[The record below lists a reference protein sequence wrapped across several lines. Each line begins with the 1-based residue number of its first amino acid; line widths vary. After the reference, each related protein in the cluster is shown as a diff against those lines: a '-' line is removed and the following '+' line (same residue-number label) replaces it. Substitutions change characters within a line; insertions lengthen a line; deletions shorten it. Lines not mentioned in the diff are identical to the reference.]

1 MSDQVAIHLSAVGKM
16 YKMFPTR
23 LDNVL
28 DALGLA
34 RLMPWRRVKP
44 QEFWALRAIDLEIT
58 AGSRLGIIGRNGAGK
73 STLLKLITGNVTPTE
88 GRIEVNGDVQALLE
102 AGAGFHPEFTGYE
115 NIRASLTYQGLTPTE
130 IEAAVEEIAEF
141 TELGQFLSQPFKT
154 YSLGMQARLVFATAT
169 VLEPHILIVDEILG
183 AGDAYF
189 AGKSSERMKELVEDS
204 GATVLLVSHALEQ
217 VARYCDES
225 IWIERGRIVMRGP
238 SLEVINAYE
247 EFVHRLEDRRL
258 RAKRRKRAATGLDH
272 AALDGYSDTM
282 VVSLEVTGSTGV
294 RCDVAEVALLANEE
308 PEETL
313 RVGDVQDANPG
324 FASAVSL
331 TTSEWSSPQCEAGQ
345 WFRSVTLGPG
355 RSSARGELAFLVYAL
370 FPEID
375 YRYRIRYRCVGPARV
390 TLTISRNGTRV
401 GEPILLPDG
410 AAWTEASIPLAR
422 RLASGS
428 DTATGVAK
436 DSAGP
441 LTAILSAS
449 PVRRW
454 PSEGSVRVVQ
464 AVLVGA
470 DGQERAVFEG
480 GSTLVLRVQ
489 LHALRSSRFNL
500 IVGATLARLDGVP
513 VSNLV
518 SPPLSLH
525 LAAGE
530 HRWVSVTLDQLL
542 LGDGQYVFSVS
553 LFEGTVQEDTRY
565 DLVARAYEF
574 RVVGNPPLIAGS
586 VFRHPAR
593 WALEPASDGP
603 DGSSRDEVVS
613 TTPRPTVA

>member
-1 MSDQVAIHLSAVGKM
+1 MSDPIAIRLSGVGKM
-16 YKMFPTR
+16 YQIFPTR

-44 QEFWALRAIDLEIT
+44 QEFWALRAIELEIT
-58 AGSRLGIIGRNGAGK
+58 AGSRVGIIGRNGAGK
-73 STLLKLITGNVTPTE
+73 STLLKLITGNVAQTE

-115 NIRASLTYQGLTPTE
+115 NIRASLTYQGLTLTE
-130 IEAAVEEIAEF
+130 IEVAVAEIAEF

-169 VLEPHILIVDEILG
+169 ALKPHILIVDEILG

-238 SLEVINAYE
+238 SIEVINAYE
-247 EFVHRLEDRRL
+247 EFIHGLEDRRL
-258 RAKRRKRAATGLDH
+258 RAKRRKRLARSLDRAT
-272 AALDGYSDTM
+272 LDGYADAI
-282 VVSLEVTGSTGV
+282 VVSLEVTGSPGD
-294 RCDVAEVALLANEE
+294 RCDVTEVTLLANDQA
-308 PEETL
+308 EETL
-313 RVGDVQDANPG
+313 RVGDVQDVNPG
-324 FASAVSL
+324 SASTVSL
-331 TTSEWSSPQCEAGQ
+331 ATSEWSSPRYEARH
-345 WFRSVTLGPG
+345 WFRSVSVAPG
-355 RSSARGELAFLVYAL
+355 RASARGEMVFYSYAL
-370 FPEID
+370 LPEID
-375 YRYRIRYRCVGPARV
+375 YRYRLCYRCLGQARV
-390 TLTISRNGTRV
+390 TLTMTRNGVRL
-401 GEPILLPDG
+401 GEPISLPEG
-410 AAWTEASIPLAR
+410 AAWTESSIPLAR
-422 RLASGS
+422 GPGS
-428 DTATGVAK
+428 VLETATGIAK
-436 DSAGP
+436 GSGEPSEAP
-441 LTAILSAS
+441 PSAS

-454 PSEGSVRVVQ
+454 PGEGSVRTEQ

-480 GSTLVLRVQ
+480 GSPLVLRVE
-489 LHALRSSRFNL
+489 LRARRSGHFNL

-518 SPPLSLH
+518 SPLLSIH
-525 LAAGE
+525 LSAGE
-530 HRWVSVTLDQLL
+530 HRWVSVTLDQVL

-553 LFEGTVQEDTRY
+553 LFEGTVQEETRY

-574 RVVGNPPLIAGS
+574 RVVGNPPLVAGS

-593 WALEPASDGP
+593 WTLDPASDRP
-603 DGSSRDEVVS
+603 AGSPRDEVAPP
-613 TTPRPTVA
+613 TPRSTVA

>member
-1 MSDQVAIHLSAVGKM
+1 MSDPVAIRLAGIGKM
-16 YKMFPTR
+16 YKIFPTR

-34 RLMPWRRVKP
+34 RLMPWRRVKS
-44 QEFWALRAIDLEIT
+44 QAFWALRSIDLEVV
-58 AGSRLGIIGRNGAGK
+58 AGSRVGIIGRNGAGK
-73 STLLKLITGNVTPTE
+73 STLLKLITGNVDPTE

-102 AGAGFHPEFTGYE
+102 AGAGFHPEFTGHE

-130 IEAAVEEIAEF
+130 IKAAVQEIAEF

-154 YSLGMQARLVFATAT
+154 YSTGMQARLVFATAT
-169 VLEPHILIVDEILG
+169 ALKPHILIVDEILG

-247 EFVHRLEDRRL
+247 EFVHKLEDRRL
-258 RAKRRKRAATGLDH
+258 RGKRRKRAAISLDH
-272 AALDGYSDTM
+272 EALDDYSDTM
-282 VVSLEVTGSTGV
+282 VVSVEVTGSSGA
-294 RCDVAEVALLANEE
+294 RCDISQVSLLANEQL
-308 PEETL
+308 EESL
-313 RVGDVQDANPG
+313 RVGDAQDANPG
-324 FASAVSL
+324 FASMVSL
-331 TTSEWSSPQCEAGQ
+331 ATSEWSSPQCEAGR
-345 WFRSVTLGPG
+345 WFRSVTLGVG
-355 RSSARGELAFLVYAL
+355 RSNARGELAFYLYTL
-370 FPEID
+370 LPEID
-375 YRYRIRYRCVGPARV
+375 YCYQIRYRCLGPARV
-390 TLTISRNGTRV
+390 TLAVTRNGRHA
-401 GEPILLPDG
+401 GEPISLPN
-410 AAWTEASIPLAR
+410 AAVWTETSIPLTRAVA
-422 RLASGS
+422 LGS
-428 DTATGVAK
+428 DTATGIAK
-436 DSAGP
+436 DPGGQLKAVS
-441 LTAILSAS
+441 SAS

-454 PSEGSVRVVQ
+454 PSEGSVRVEQV
-464 AVLVGA
+464 VLVGT

-480 GSTLVLRVQ
+480 GSALVVRVE
-489 LHALRSSRFNL
+489 LDARRSGCFNL
-500 IVGATLARLDGVP
+500 VVGATLARLDGVP

-518 SPPLSLH
+518 SPPFSLQ

-530 HRWVSVTLDQLL
+530 HRWASVTLDQLL

-553 LFEGTVQEDTRY
+553 LFEGTVQKETRY

-574 RVVGNPPLIAGS
+574 RVVGNPPLVAGS

-593 WALEPASDGP
+593 WTLDPASDRP
-603 DGSSRDEVVS
+603 DGSPKNEPVS

>member
-1 MSDQVAIHLSAVGKM
+1 MSDRVAIRLSGIGKM
-16 YKMFPTR
+16 YKIFPTQ

-44 QEFWALRAIDLEIT
+44 QEFWALRAIEVEIT
-58 AGSRLGIIGRNGAGK
+58 AGSRVGIIGRNGAGK
-73 STLLKLITGNVTPTE
+73 STLLKLITGNIAPTE
-88 GRIEVNGDVQALLE
+88 GHIEVNGDVQALLE

-130 IEAAVEEIAEF
+130 IKAAVAEIAEF

-169 VLEPHILIVDEILG
+169 AIKPHILIVDEILG

-189 AGKSSERMKELVEDS
+189 VGKSSERMKELVEDS
-204 GATVLLVSHALEQ
+204 GATVLLVSHALDQ

-258 RAKRRKRAATGLDH
+258 RAKRRKRLAGSLDH
-272 AALDGYSDTM
+272 AALDGYADAI
-282 VVSLEVTGSTGV
+282 VVSLEVVGSPPSC
-294 RCDVAEVALLANEE
+294 CDVTEVTLLANDQ

-313 RVGDVQDANPG
+313 RVGDVQDVTPG
-324 FASAVSL
+324 YASTVSL
-331 TTSEWSSPQCEAGQ
+331 ATSEWSSPRYEAGH
-345 WFRSVTLGPG
+345 WSRSVSVAPG
-355 RSSARGELAFLVYAL
+355 RRSARGELVFYSYAL
-370 FPEID
+370 LPEID
-375 YRYRIRYRCVGPARV
+375 YRYRICYRCMGPAGL
-390 TLTISRNGTRV
+390 TLTMTRNG
-401 GEPILLPDG
+401 LPLGKPMPLPAG
-410 AAWTEASIPLAR
+410 AGWLEASIPLALG
-422 RLASGS
+422 LASFS
-428 DTATGVAK
+428 
-436 DSAGP
+436 GP
-441 LTAILSAS
+441 PAAMTKVPGESGEVLSSAS

-454 PSEGSVRVVQ
+454 PGEGSIRVEQ
-464 AVLVGA
+464 AVLLGE

-480 GSTLVLRVQ
+480 GSHLVLRVE
-489 LHALRSSRFNL
+489 LRARRSGRFNL

-518 SPPLSLH
+518 SAPMSLH
-525 LAAGE
+525 LAARE
-530 HRWVSVTLDQLL
+530 RQWVSVTLDPLL

-553 LFEGTVQEDTRY
+553 LFEGAVQEETRY
-565 DLVARAYEF
+565 DLIARAYEF
-574 RVVGNPPLIAGS
+574 RVVGNPPLVAGS
-586 VFRHPAR
+586 LFQHPAR
-593 WALEPASDGP
+593 WRVEPASGKP
-603 DGSSRDEVVS
+603 GSAEGEVAP
-613 TTPRPTVA
+613 TTRRPTVA

>member
-1 MSDQVAIHLSAVGKM
+1 
-16 YKMFPTR
+16 
-23 LDNVL
+23 
-28 DALGLA
+28 
-34 RLMPWRRVKP
+34 VKP

-58 AGSRLGIIGRNGAGK
+58 AGSRVGIIGRNGAGK
-73 STLLKLITGNVTPTE
+73 STLLKLITRNIAPTE
-88 GRIEVNGDVQALLE
+88 GRIDVNGDVQALLE

-115 NIRASLTYQGLTPTE
+115 NIRASLTYQGLTTTE
-130 IEAAVEEIAEF
+130 IKTAIEEIAEF

-154 YSLGMQARLVFATAT
+154 YSMGMQARLVFATAT
-169 VLEPHILIVDEILG
+169 ALRPHILIVDEILG

-189 AGKSSERMKELVEDS
+189 ASKASERMKELVEDS

-258 RAKRRKRAATGLDH
+258 KAKRRKRALTGPDH
-272 AALDGYSDTM
+272 TALDGYSDTV
-282 VVSLEVTGSTGV
+282 VVSFEVAGSLGA
-294 RCDVAEVALLANEE
+294 RCEVAEVGLLANEQ

-324 FASAVSL
+324 FASMVSL
-331 TTSEWSSPQCEAGQ
+331 ATSEWSSPQCEAGQ
-345 WFRSVTLGPG
+345 WFRSVTLGLG
-355 RSSARGELAFLVYAL
+355 RSNARGELAFYLDAL

-375 YRYRIRYRCVGPARV
+375 YCYQIRYRCVGPARV
-390 TLTISRNGTRV
+390 TMTITRNGVRV
-401 GEPILLPDG
+401 GEPIPLPVE
-410 AAWTEASIPLAR
+410 ASWTETSIPLAR
-422 RLASGS
+422 GLTWGSEAATGIAENSGS
-428 DTATGVAK
+428 RQK
-436 DSAGP
+436 
-441 LTAILSAS
+441 AISSAS

-454 PSEGSVRVVQ
+454 PSEGSVRVEQ
-464 AVLVGA
+464 AVLVGT
-470 DGQERAVFEG
+470 DGQEQAVFEG
-480 GSTLVLRVQ
+480 GSPLVLRVE
-489 LHALRSSRFNL
+489 LHARRSGRFNL
-500 IVGATLARLDGVP
+500 VAGATLARLDGVS

-525 LAAGE
+525 LVGGE
-530 HRWVSVTLDQLL
+530 RRWLSVTLDEIL

-553 LFEGTVQEDTRY
+553 LFEGTVQEETRY

-574 RVVGNPPLIAGS
+574 RIVGNPPLAAGS

-593 WALEPASDGP
+593 WALEVTPDRHGDSAKGHVFPTAS
-603 DGSSRDEVVS
+603 
-613 TTPRPTVA
+613 RPSAP